1 MDDDRLR
8 TVIVGA
14 VEAFTSREANVIFAL
29 EGKAL
34 ENRATRQMLA
44 NWIIEAIRAAEADET
59 RPSN

>member
-14 VEAFTSREANVIFAL
+14 VEEFTSRGASVFFAP
-29 EGKAL
+29 EGKGL
-34 ENRATRQMLA
+34 ENRATRQRLA
-44 NWIIEAIRAAEADET
+44 NWIVEAIRAAEADET

>member
-14 VEAFTSREANVIFAL
+14 AEEFTTRGANVFL
-29 EGKAL
+29 RSKAKGL
-34 ENRATRQMLA
+34 ENRATRQRLA
-44 NWIIEAIRAAEADET
+44 NWIVEAIRAAEADGI